1 MELVLSKEKSMPISS
16 YFKVIKPEYIYLKL
30 IPDTSIRNYN
40 SGAIA
45 KMVASMWQGINK
57 RIYRE
62 EKTWCFKSPMRCS
75 YFIDIQK
82 NDVRFY
88 FIVPTQYETIAREK
102 ISSVWPRVTIEKT
115 NKVQEFKGDRVAY
128 QLGYKKED
136 ALSLDTDARSNTLLS
151 SILNVID
158 VMEEGDR
165 VGIFYNFVPLNQR
178 YWNADYKHT
187 IDKWKQYKPLE
198 RNKISLGY
206 LLKYSAIGLL
216 WLVQS
221 VLDGICEAFGEKK
234 NEADTLTNLT
244 EALNKTRVELSEQ
257 TKRKKNEIVLT
268 TQIDI
273 LGSGPNISRTKSN
286 VVSVCQGFN
295 SIEGDNELMYK
306 ENKKFEDLNDSC
318 VYRSGERNKMSVS
331 ECQSLIQL
339 PGRELLEKHKIEHVN
354 TLEVLVPE
362 ELQKGVMCIGES
374 TYKGNSIKAYLSTDK
389 SFKYLTTCLI
399 GPTRAGKTTLISNM
413 GVDSSKEHE
422 INVFF
427 DWCGNCELTEEVKAV
442 LEKQGIKCLVIDCSD
457 SKSLQGMGYNEL
469 YSNSNNTFERYRSA
483 KAQSSQLMTLI
494 NSVQGDET
502 DLRARMERYLE
513 AASVI
518 VFISNGPIR
527 DVFNILQ
534 RHQLRAEYIA
544 KVPSLQQENCQEY
557 VEALNELDEV
567 DKKSGEVIGTKI
579 SAIQGI
585 LNRANKLKQNTYVE
599 MMLKKD
605 CSRNFNLTEEIMKS
619 QAIFIKM
626 PETMFST
633 ETEKDIYATYW
644 LTKLWAALQQRKWLV
659 KELDALIKV
668 NMYFDELYQTPNCQ
682 DFLRSKLSQIAKFGA
697 KPIISC
703 HYLGQIPIIRGEL
716 KAANTSYMLIAGCDK
731 MNYNELKEELDPY
744 TVDDL
749 LHLKRYHSLNLIK
762 TSDGYAR
769 FISMLP
775 KPIK

>member
-1 MELVLSKEKSMPISS
+1 MMELSIKKSMPISS
-16 YFKVIKPEYIYLKL
+16 YFKVIKPVYVYLKL

-40 SGAIA
+40 SASIA
-45 KMVASMWQGINK
+45 KMVANMWQGINK
-57 RIYRE
+57 RIYKQ
-62 EKTWCFKSPMRCS
+62 EKTYCFKTPVRCS

-82 NDVRFY
+82 NNVSFY
-88 FIVPTQYETIAREK
+88 FIVPEQYESIAREK
-102 ISSVWPRVTIEKT
+102 ISSVWPRVTIEKVS
-115 NKVQEFKGDRVAY
+115 NVQEFKGDKVTY

-158 VMEEGDR
+158 VMEDGDR
-165 VGIFYNFVPLNQR
+165 VGIFYNFVPTNQR
-178 YWNADYKHT
+178 YWGADYKHT
-187 IDKWKQYKPLE
+187 IDKWKEYKPLE
-198 RNKISLGY
+198 RNKMSPVY
-206 LLKYSAIGLL
+206 FLKYSAICII

-221 VLDGICEAFGEKK
+221 VLDGVCDVFGEDKK
-234 NEADTLTNLT
+234 ENTLANLT
-244 EALNKTRVELSEQ
+244 DALNRTRIELSEQ
-257 TKRKKNEIVLT
+257 TKRKKNEMILD
-268 TQIDI
+268 TQIAV
-273 LGSGPNISRTKSN
+273 LGCGPNITRTKSN
-286 VVSVCQGFN
+286 VISVCQGFN

-306 ENKKFEDLNDSC
+306 ENKKFEALNDSC
-318 VYRSGERNKMSVS
+318 VYRTGERNKMSVS
-331 ECQSLIQL
+331 ECQNLLQL

-354 TLEVLVPE
+354 TLEVLVPD

-374 TYKGNSIKAYLSTDK
+374 IYKGNSIKAYLSTDR

-413 GVDSSKEHE
+413 GVDSARSGE

-457 SKSLQGMGYNEL
+457 SKTLQGLGYNEL
-469 YSNSNNTFERYRSA
+469 YSNSNDVFDRYRSA
-483 KAQSSQLMTLI
+483 KAQSTQLMTLI

-502 DLRARMERYLE
+502 ELRARMERYLQ
-513 AASVI
+513 AAAVA

-527 DVFNILQ
+527 DVFGILQ
-534 RHQLRAEYIA
+534 RHQLRAEYIN
-544 KVPSLQQENCQEY
+544 KIPTNQQENCQEY
-557 VEALNELDEV
+557 IEALQELDEI

-579 SAIQGI
+579 NSVQGI

-605 CSRNFNLTEEIMKS
+605 CSKNFNLTEEIMKS

-633 ETEKDIYATYW
+633 EAEKDIYATYW
-644 LTKLWAALQQRKWLV
+644 LTKLWSALQQRKWLV
-659 KELDALIKV
+659 NNMDDLIKV

-682 DFLRSKLSQIAKFGA
+682 EFLRSKLSQIAKFGA
-697 KPIISC
+697 KPVISC

-744 TVDDL
+744 VLDDL

-762 TSDGYAR
+762 TNDGYAR
-769 FISMLP
+769 FITALP